1 MGLDDIAI
9 SFALSYLA
17 RNIPTIK
24 DKLSKTKDLKG
35 CIASL
40 LPSTW

>member
-17 RNIPTIK
+17 GNIPTIK
-24 DKLSKTKDLKG
+24 DKLSKKKDLEG
-35 CIASL
+35 RIASL
-40 LPSTW
+40 LQSTW